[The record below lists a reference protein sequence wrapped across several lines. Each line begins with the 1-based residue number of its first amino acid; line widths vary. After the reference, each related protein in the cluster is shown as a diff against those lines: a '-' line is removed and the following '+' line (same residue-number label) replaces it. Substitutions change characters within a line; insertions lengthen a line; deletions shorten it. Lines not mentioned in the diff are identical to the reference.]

1 MDEKC
6 NGRCDEATIYKLCIE
21 KCRRMGIQKEDLVL
35 IVGEA
40 STPPNEFPSPS
51 DTQPTFLE
59 ELLSHRRRVRSRR
72 EAKKEIKKGIKK
84 ESTRRRRRRED

>member
-6 NGRCDEATIYKLCIE
+6 NGRCDEATIYELCIE
-21 KCRRMGIQKEDLVL
+21 KCRRMGIQKEDLVFDSGGGL
-35 IVGEA
+35 NL
-40 STPPNEFPSPS
+40 PNEFPSPS

>member
-1 MDEKC
+1 MVDVMK
-6 NGRCDEATIYKLCIE
+6 RRYTLCIE
-21 KCRRMGIQKEDLVL
+21 KCRRTGIQKEDLVL

-40 STPPNEFPSPS
+40 LNLPNVFPSPS

-59 ELLSHRRRVRSRR
+59 ELLSHRRGIRSRR
-72 EAKKEIKKGIKK
+72 EAMKEIKKGIKK